1 MCICRRK
8 QGGQIVEWNG
18 ASTGKREIPVL
29 KPVLDSF
36 ELAARGV
43 QPQTESSAAFSVVP
57 NKALDDSIDI
67 VCYSVVTRIE

>member
-18 ASTGKREIPVL
+18 ADTGKPDIPVL

-43 QPQTESSAAFSVVP
+43 QPQTEMSAAFSVA